1 MVQEDAMTKHVVAI
15 VGRRMEA
22 VLEIEA
28 ASEDEA
34 RRIAMERSATL
45 TEADWYIADEIE
57 VLDVERLMT
66 HADEAAAGISAW

>member
-1 MVQEDAMTKHVVAI
+1 MTKHVVAI

>member
-1 MVQEDAMTKHVVAI
+1 MTKHVVAI

-34 RRIAMERSATL
+34 RRIAMARAATL
-45 TEADWYIADEIE
+45 TEAAWYIADELA
-57 VLDVERLMT
+57 VLDAERLMT
-66 HADEAAAGISAW
+66 QADEAAAGISAW